1 MIFSAASSA
10 AKSVI
15 YQSSECLSEFRK
27 EIPMATKKSTKASSK
42 AVLKFNPE
50 WIKDPPPPFFRALD
64 RVSQRKLAQAKRE
77 FINTVKEV
85 LRTGQG

>member
-1 MIFSAASSA
+1 VIFSAHRLERSS
-10 AKSVI
+10 VV
-15 YQSSECLSEFRK
+15 YELHEGLSEFRK

-50 WIKDPPPPFFRALD
+50 WIKDPAPPFFRGLD
-64 RVSQRKLAQAKRE
+64 RVSQRKLAEAKRE